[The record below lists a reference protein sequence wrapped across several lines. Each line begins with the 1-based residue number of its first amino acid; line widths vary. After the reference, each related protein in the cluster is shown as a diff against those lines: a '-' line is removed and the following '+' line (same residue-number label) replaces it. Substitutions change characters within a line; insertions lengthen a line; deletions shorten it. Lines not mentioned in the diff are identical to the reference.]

1 MVLEVKSLKKT
12 YGDFSL
18 SLDLSVGE
26 GETLA
31 LVGAS
36 GSGKTTALNLIAG
49 LAEPESGSVIIDGE
63 DVTSLPAYKRN
74 ISVVF
79 QELALFP
86 HLDVGG
92 NIAYGLF
99 IRGVTRKE
107 RRKIIEETL
116 EIVHLPF
123 SYATRRID
131 TLSGGERQ
139 RVAIARSLASNPRAL
154 LLDEPFSS
162 LDAPLRKSLRRE
174 FLEIRSHSNAPCIFI
189 THDREEAVMLG
200 DRVALMSGGR
210 IIEIGT
216 GRDML
221 LAPKTEDA
229 ARFFSAGHVLPCRIA
244 SNASATHTTA
254 DDAVAE
260 NTAATHTT
268 ADDTESKKREA
279 CVEVSTPLGN
289 LTVPQGDLQFN
300 PALTLLFIPED
311 AIHLEPSGG
320 AGLKPFSARFTGSL
334 FEGKGL
340 VLKFLLDPWENSPQ
354 LPAFEVTADKR
365 MKAPEPGS
373 MMNLW
378 VDQSLIRFVK

>member
-1 MVLEVKSLKKT
+1 MALEVKSLKKT

-36 GSGKTTALNLIAG
+36 GCGKTTALNLIAG
-49 LAEPESGSVIIDGE
+49 LAQPESGAVIIDAE
-63 DVTSLPAYKRN
+63 DVTALPAHKRN

-107 RRKIIEETL
+107 RRRVIEETL
-116 EIVHLPF
+116 EIVHLP
-123 SYATRRID
+123 SNYASRKID

-139 RVAIARSLASNPRAL
+139 RVAIARALASSPRAL

-174 FLEIRSHSNAPCIFI
+174 FLEIRSHSNAPCIFV

-210 IIEIGT
+210 VVEIGT
-216 GRDML
+216 GRELL
-221 LAPKTEDA
+221 LAPKTQET
-229 ARFFSAGHVLPCRIA
+229 ARFFGAGQVLPCAIA
-244 SNASATHTTA
+244 SN
-254 DDAVAE
+254 VNAE
-260 NTAATHTT
+260 
-268 ADDTESKKREA
+268 KREG

-289 LTVPQGDLQFN
+289 LTVMQGDSDFN
-300 PALTLLFIPED
+300 PNAPMLFIPED
-311 AIHLEPSGG
+311 AVFFEAT
-320 AGLKPFSARFTGSL
+320 AGSKAVGEAQLKHFSARFTGSL

-340 VLKFLLDPWENSPQ
+340 LLKLLLAPWGNSQEP
-354 LPAFEVTADKR
+354 LPFEVTAGRR

-373 MMNLW
+373 TINLW
-378 VDQSLIRFVK
+378 VDQNLVRFVR

>member
-1 MVLEVKSLKKT
+1 MALEVWSLKKT

-18 SLDLSVGE
+18 SLDLSVDA

-36 GSGKTTALNLIAG
+36 GCGKTTALNLIAG
-49 LAEPESGSVIIDGE
+49 LAEPEYGSVIIDGE
-63 DVTSLPAYKRN
+63 DITALPAYKRN

-107 RRKIIEETL
+107 RRRIIEETL
-116 EIVHLPF
+116 DIVRLPG
-123 SYATRRID
+123 YASRRID

-174 FLEIRSHSNAPCIFI
+174 FLEIRSHSNAPCIFV

-210 IIEIGT
+210 IVEIGT
-216 GRDML
+216 GKELL
-221 LAPKTEDA
+221 LAPKTEEA
-229 ARFFSAGHVLPCRIA
+229 ARFFGAGQVLPCVIL
-244 SNASATHTTA
+244 
-254 DDAVAE
+254 E
-260 NTAATHTT
+260 
-268 ADDTESKKREA
+268 KREES
-279 CVEVSTPLGN
+279 VEVSTLLGN
-289 LTVPQGDLQFN
+289 LTVSHNSASKYN
-300 PALTLLFIPED
+300 PDAPMLFIPED
-311 AIHLEPSGG
+311 AIRLDPSNGV
-320 AGLKPFSARFTGSL
+320 GLKSFNARFTGSL
-334 FEGKGL
+334 FEGRGL
-340 VLKFLLDPWENSPQ
+340 VLKLLLGPWENSPQ
-354 LPAFEVTADKR
+354 PFEITTGKR

-378 VDQSLIRFVK
+378 VDQSLLKFVK

>member
-1 MVLEVKSLKKT
+1 MSLEVRSLKKT
-12 YGDFSL
+12 YGDFSV
-18 SLDLSVGE
+18 SLDLSVDA

-49 LAEPESGSVIIDGE
+49 LAEPEAGSVIIDGE
-63 DVTSLPAYKRN
+63 DITGLPAYKRN

-107 RRKIIEETL
+107 RRRIIEETL
-116 EIVHLPF
+116 EIVRLPG
-123 SYATRRID
+123 YASRRID

-139 RVAIARSLASNPRAL
+139 RVAIARSLASSPRAL

-174 FLEIRSHSNAPCIFI
+174 FLEIRSHSKAPCIFV

-200 DRVALMSGGR
+200 DRVALMSCGR
-210 IIEIGT
+210 IIESGP
-216 GRDML
+216 GRELL

-229 ARFFSAGHVLPCRIA
+229 ARFFGAGQVLPCKIA
-244 SNASATHTTA
+244 ANA
-254 DDAVAE
+254 VLE
-260 NTAATHTT
+260 
-268 ADDTESKKREA
+268 EREG

-289 LTVPQGDLQFN
+289 LTVPLNQDSEYS
-300 PALTLLFIPED
+300 PASPMLFIPED

-320 AGLKPFSARFTGSL
+320 AELKPFSARFTGSL

-340 VLKFLLDPWENSPQ
+340 VLKLLLNTWDNQPE
-354 LPAFEVTADKR
+354 LPFEVTAGKR

-373 MMNLW
+373 MINLW
-378 VDQSLIRFVK
+378 VDQSLLKFVI

>member
-1 MVLEVKSLKKT
+1 MSLEVKSLKKT

-18 SLDLSVGE
+18 SLDLSVDA

-63 DVTSLPAYKRN
+63 DVTSLPAYRRN

-107 RRKIIEETL
+107 RRRIIEETL
-116 EIVHLPF
+116 EIVHLP
-123 SYATRRID
+123 SGYVTRRID

-216 GRDML
+216 GRELL
-221 LAPKTEDA
+221 LAPKTQEA
-229 ARFFSAGHVLPCRIA
+229 ARFFGAGHVLPCLIL
-244 SNASATHTTA
+244 
-254 DDAVAE
+254 E
-260 NTAATHTT
+260 
-268 ADDTESKKREA
+268 KREG

-289 LTVPQGDLQFN
+289 LTVPQGNSDVN
-300 PALTLLFIPED
+300 PASPMLFIPED
-311 AIHLEPSGG
+311 AIHLEPSGR

-340 VLKFLLDPWENSPQ
+340 VLKFLLDPLENSPQ
-354 LPAFEVTADKR
+354 PLPFEFTAGKR

>member
-1 MVLEVKSLKKT
+1 MALEVRSLKKS
-12 YGDFSL
+12 YGDFSV
-18 SLDLSVGE
+18 SLDLSVDS

-63 DVTSLPAYKRN
+63 DITGLPAYKRN

-92 NIAYGLF
+92 NIAYGPF
-99 IRGVTRKE
+99 IRGVTRNE
-107 RRKIIEETL
+107 RLRIIEENL
-116 EIVHLPF
+116 EIVRLPG
-123 SYATRRID
+123 YASRRID

-139 RVAIARSLASNPRAL
+139 RVAIARSLASSPRAL

-174 FLEIRSHSNAPCIFI
+174 FLEIRSHSRAPCIFV

-210 IIEIGT
+210 IIESGP
-216 GRDML
+216 GKDL
-221 LAPKTEDA
+221 LLTPKTEEA
-229 ARFFSAGHVLPCRIA
+229 ARFFGAGQVLLCKIL
-244 SNASATHTTA
+244 
-254 DDAVAE
+254 E
-260 NTAATHTT
+260 
-268 ADDTESKKREA
+268 KREESI
-279 CVEVSTPLGN
+279 EVSTPLGN
-289 LTVPQGDLQFN
+289 LTVPHGDSEYN
-300 PALTLLFIPED
+300 PGAPMLFIPED
-311 AIHLEPSGG
+311 AIHLEPSGSV
-320 AGLKPFSARFTGSL
+320 GLKPFSARFTGSL

-340 VLKFLLDPWENSPQ
+340 VLKLLLNPWGNPGETQSNPPEP
-354 LPAFEVTADKR
+354 LPFEVTAGKR
-365 MKAPEPGS
+365 MKTPEPGS
-373 MMNLW
+373 MIPLW
-378 VDQSLIRFVK
+378 VDQSLLRFVK